1 MRNYYLHRTIL
12 LVATLIAA
20 VGIAKA
26 DTWDGSISTAWYENG
41 EPYEIH
47 SAADLAGLAQLV
59 NGIRSSS
66 WPWGMEYVDFA
77 GKTIT
82 LMTDIDLGANG
93 ASGLKWTM
101 IGDDDDNPFRGTF
114 NGNGHTISNV
124 YVNNNYGTGSDEAG
138 LTIKSPRVAGLFG
151 VNEGT
156 IQNLTVQNGYFL
168 GIGHHRLP
176 LPIFNDIDCAGAIA
190 GVNNGTIEN
199 CTAIQ
204 VSPEVRGGHYAGSI
218 CGQNNGTVTGCLAAI
233 KDFMNDS
240 DGTPVGI
247 PMVSDGTPETNSFYR
262 LDITEED
269 FDQAK
274 LDADTTINESSLRTL
289 PEVAGFE
296 NSLFIQDGATLMLD
310 ITTRGHDYHGWT
322 DNGYYITS
330 LTADGGATSEI
341 IDDQIAGDELTLFRL
356 TRITY
361 AMYRDNTTNSIAN
374 MYYAI
379 STIRPTGVEENM
391 TKAQRIYSIE
401 GYAIVEATAG
411 DNITIADMAG
421 RIVYNDKA
429 RSSRTLIPLKAGIYI
444 VNGTKILIR

>member
-1 MRNYYLHRTIL
+1 MRNYYLQRTIL

-59 NGIRSSS
+59 NDSPFWNR
-66 WPWGMEYVDFA
+66 VDFA

-93 ASGLKWTM
+93 ASGLKWPM
-101 IGDDDDNPFRGTF
+101 IGDGDNKPFRGTF

-168 GIGHHRLP
+168 GIGHHR

-310 ITTRGHDYHGWT
+310 ILTRGHDYHGWS

-330 LTADGGATSEI
+330 LSADGGATSEI

-356 TRITY
+356 SRITY
-361 AMYRDNTTNSIAN
+361 TMYRDNTTNSIAN

>member
-1 MRNYYLHRTIL
+1 MRNYYLRITALI
-12 LVATLIAA
+12 VTTLIAS

-59 NGIRSSS
+59 NGIDS
-66 WPWGMEYVDFA
+66 PWIWDRVDPVDFA

-93 ASGLKWTM
+93 ASGLEWPM
-101 IGDDDDNPFRGTF
+101 IGDDDDNPFRGSF

-124 YVNNNYGTGSDEAG
+124 FVNNNYDGAVHYD
-138 LTIKSPRVAGLFG
+138 RVAGIFG
-151 VNEGT
+151 YNGGT
-156 IQNLTVQNGYFL
+156 IRNLTVSNGYFL
-168 GIGHHRLP
+168 ADGGVLGVFIT
-176 LPIFNDIDCAGAIA
+176 DYAGAIA

-204 VSPEVRGGHYAGSI
+204 VSSEVRAGNYAGSI
-218 CGQNNGTVTGCLAAI
+218 CGQNNGTITGCLAAI

-247 PMVSDGTPETNSFYR
+247 PMVSDGTPETNSSYR

-274 LDADTTINESSLRTL
+274 LNADTIINESFLRTL
-289 PEVAGFE
+289 PDVAGFE

-322 DNGYYITS
+322 DNGYYITG
-330 LTADGGATSEI
+330 LVADGGATSEI

-361 AMYRDNTTNSIAN
+361 TMYRDNTSNSIAS
-374 MYYAI
+374 MYYSI
-379 STIRPTGVEENM
+379 SPIKPTSVDEHI
-391 TKAQRIYSIE
+391 TKARRIYAADGNAVIE
-401 GYAIVEATAG
+401 TVAG
-411 DNITIADMAG
+411 DNITIVDTTG
-421 RIVYNDKA
+421 RIVYNRKA
-429 RSSRTLIPLKAGIYI
+429 SNTRTLVPLKAGIYI
-444 VNGTKILIR
+444 INGVKVLIR

>member
-59 NGIRSSS
+59 NGIDS
-66 WPWGMEYVDFA
+66 PWFWERVDPVDFA

-138 LTIKSPRVAGLFG
+138 LGIKIPRVTGLFG
-151 VNEGT
+151 ANEGI
-156 IQNLTVQNGYFL
+156 IQNLTVKNGYFL
-168 GIGHHRLP
+168 GVGPFRLP
-176 LPIFNDIDCAGAIA
+176 SHISNDIDCAGAIV
-190 GVNNGTIEN
+190 GMNNGTIEN

-233 KDFMNDS
+233 KDFMNNS

-274 LDADTTINESSLRTL
+274 LAADTIINESSLRTL

-322 DNGYYITS
+322 DNGYYITN

-341 IDDQIAGDELTLFRL
+341 IDDQIAGDEHTLFRL

-374 MYYAI
+374 MYYTI

>member
-1 MRNYYLHRTIL
+1 MRNYYLQRTIL

-59 NGIRSSS
+59 NGIDFPLWDRAD
-66 WPWGMEYVDFA
+66 PVDFA

-93 ASGLKWTM
+93 ASGLEWPM
-101 IGDDDDNPFRGTF
+101 IGDGDDNPFRGTF
-114 NGNGHTISNV
+114 NGNGHTINNV
-124 YVNNNYGTGSDEAG
+124 LVDNTYDGAVHYD
-138 LTIKSPRVAGLFG
+138 RVAGIFG
-151 VNEGT
+151 YNGGT
-156 IQNLTVQNGYFL
+156 IRNLTVSNGYFIADGGAL
-168 GIGHHRLP
+168 GWFIT
-176 LPIFNDIDCAGAIA
+176 DYAGAIA

-233 KDFMNDS
+233 KDFMNNS

-274 LDADTTINESSLRTL
+274 LAADTIINESSLRTL

-310 ITTRGHDYHGWT
+310 ITTRGHDYHGWS

-374 MYYAI
+374 MYYTI

>member
-1 MRNYYLHRTIL
+1 MRNYYLQRTIL

-59 NGIRSSS
+59 NGIDS
-66 WPWGMEYVDFA
+66 PWFWERVDPVDFA

-93 ASGLKWTM
+93 ASGLKWPM

-138 LTIKSPRVAGLFG
+138 LTIKRPRVAGLFG

-176 LPIFNDIDCAGAIA
+176 INNNIDCAGAIA

-310 ITTRGHDYHGWT
+310 ILTRGHDYHGWS

-330 LTADGGATSEI
+330 LSADGGATSEI

-356 TRITY
+356 SRITY
-361 AMYRDNTTNSIAN
+361 TMYRDNTTNSIAN

-379 STIRPTGVEENM
+379 SAIRPTGVEENM

-421 RIVYNDKA
+421 HIVYNDKA